1 MRWLF
6 FFVRINNFSPEQ
18 ASWTWSVEW
27 QNTTLTPMCTRN
39 QDWGRW
45 CPRIHGR
52 GCDWCILGFTR
63 GFGSWNMLKNCY
75 IMSIIRVIIIVLHR
89 ANSPIIQGQRQWN
102 ICHKR
107 KKRNISATYRNFYV
121 LFDHNISYSK
131 TRRASNG
138 NIPNSK
144 NTWMPLVLEPN
155 THQYPSLLLSKIIYI
170 ASFLSLSN

>member
-1 MRWLF
+1 
-6 FFVRINNFSPEQ
+6 
-18 ASWTWSVEW
+18 
-27 QNTTLTPMCTRN
+27 
-39 QDWGRW
+39 
-45 CPRIHGR
+45 
-52 GCDWCILGFTR
+52 
-63 GFGSWNMLKNCY
+63 MLKICY

-89 ANSPIIQGQRQWN
+89 ANSPIIQGQRRWN

-144 NTWMPLVLEPN
+144 NT
-155 THQYPSLLLSKIIYI
+155 
-170 ASFLSLSN
+170 